1 MEKRLIYN
9 FLTDDELLRI
19 SNKIKTE
26 EKQTAGEICVSI
38 KEKISF
44 KERNKSVQ
52 ELTEKEFF
60 KLGIQNTRDKT
71 GILIFI
77 LLEGRK
83 FFVLADSGINEKVPE
98 NTWDS
103 IKDEMQA
110 LFQKG
115 KFCKGILY
123 GVEKVGQIL
132 SEHFPIKSDDTNEL
146 SNRVNI
152 K

>member
-1 MEKRLIYN
+1 MEKQLIYN

-19 SNKIKTE
+19 SNRIKTV

-44 KERNKSVQ
+44 RERNKSVQ

-103 IKDEMQA
+103 IKNEMQVS
-110 LFQKG
+110 FQKG

-132 SEHFPIKSDDTNEL
+132 SEHFPIKPDDTNEL